1 MALRR
6 VGPLKAAVAAIA
18 LLPTLAA
25 AQLNE
30 GRWFTATPVPD
41 TVTVGDSVRLRFR
54 LTLHERDLLT
64 DTVPRPVAD
73 LPAGVRVYSVQKL
86 VRGPDRTFTGEA
98 VVAFYRPGARE
109 IPSFGVPWVQIVT
122 GHRGTVATETASVE
136 VAPVIPAGNPA
147 LRDIRDPEL
156 SATPGPLSLLLAGI
170 SVGAVVWFLVRRR
183 KRAPAA
189 VPDAPA
195 ARPAP
200 IARPDP
206 YQIALDRLT
215 AIELERWPDR
225 GAVDQHY
232 EAAIDVLRDYLGA
245 AEEIPARER
254 TSSELL
260 WAMPPRLT
268 EGGLRRLT
276 SQVLTNAD
284 LVKFARSRPDSLAA
298 AAHLR
303 DTREL
308 LRRWHETA
316 DAIR

>member
-1 MALRR
+1 M
-6 VGPLKAAVAAIA
+6 
-18 LLPTLAA
+18 
-25 AQLNE
+25 
-30 GRWFTATPVPD
+30 
-41 TVTVGDSVRLRFR
+41 
-54 LTLHERDLLT
+54 
-64 DTVPRPVAD
+64 AD

-122 GHRGTVATETASVE
+122 GHRGTVATETATRRGR
-136 VAPVIPAGNPA
+136 AGHTGRQPSLARHPGSGAVGHTRAA
-147 LRDIRDPEL
+147 LAAARWYL
-156 SATPGPLSLLLAGI
+156 SGRRGLVPGPQAQACSRRCPGRAG
-170 SVGAVVWFLVRRR
+170 RT
-183 KRAPAA
+183 
-189 VPDAPA
+189 
-195 ARPAP
+195 ARSRPR
-200 IARPDP
+200 RPDP
-206 YQIALDRLT
+206 YQIALDRLA
-215 AIELERWPDR
+215 AIERERWPDR

-284 LVKFARSRPDSLAA
+284 LVKFARRRPDSLAA